1 MSITLEEKRELT
13 PDTLLLNFRVN
24 VTASREAEAL
34 NLMGNL
40 DESLRKLNLEYKGGK
55 YSVRENCWWDKG
67 DRKCAGYKGSIAY
80 SFLLKNYSEQNE
92 IFEVINRFKKEHG
105 EKVKLEVNEPEWIV
119 SEKRRKEAERE
130 LTVLIFERAK
140 EFSKTASKAL
150 GKTCDVETINYE
162 KGPLRYHPE
171 QFSTFISAEA
181 SVVKAPQPEKEEK
194 SVSVRANVKLKCK

>member
-1 MSITLEEKRELT
+1 MRKKKELT
-13 PDTLLLNFRVN
+13 PDVLLLNFRVN
-24 VTASREAEAL
+24 VTAFRETEAV

-55 YSVRENCWWDKG
+55 YSVHENCWWDKG

-80 SFLLKNYSEQNE
+80 SFLLKNYSEQNKV
-92 IFEVINRFKKEHG
+92 FEVIDKFKKEHG

-119 SEKRRKEAERE
+119 SEKRRKEVERE

-150 GKTCDVETINYE
+150 SKTCNIETINYE
-162 KGPLRYHPE
+162 KEPLRYHPE

-194 SVSVRANVKLKCK
+194 SVSVRANVKLRCK

>member
-1 MSITLEEKRELT
+1 MLASFCFALSAFSHEEGSFPKKACESNETTVSITLEEKRELT

-34 NLMGNL
+34 NLTGSL
-40 DESLRKLNLEYKGGK
+40 DKALRKLNLEYKGGK
-55 YSVRENCWWDKG
+55 YSVCENCWWEKG
-67 DRKCAGYKGSIAY
+67 ERKCIGYKGSIAY

-92 IFEVINRFKKEHG
+92 VFEVIDRFKKEHG

-140 EFSKTASKAL
+140 DL
-150 GKTCDVETINYE
+150 INNY
-162 KGPLRYHPE
+162 KMH
-171 QFSTFISAEA
+171 
-181 SVVKAPQPEKEEK
+181 
-194 SVSVRANVKLKCK
+194 